1 MSGIWFRSKSNNP
14 NAKFLYG
21 NILEDYSSTDMP
33 VDCITCFITAV
44 TIENSALLLERF
56 ISFKLKLIFIND
68 FINLNGL
75 DVVVGKRQDSSDFNY
90 PYDIRSKD
98 TWTQLFKG
106 FPDYSIEFEPYVMKT
121 DQIKSDNEIRNFH
134 SSIDGEVLQRNEMG
148 LILRLHNI
156 LKKINIS

>member
-1 MSGIWFRSKSNNP
+1 MSGVWFRSKFNNP

-21 NILEDYSSTDMP
+21 NILEDNFSIDMP

-75 DVVVGKRQDSSDFNY
+75 DTSS
-90 PYDIRSKD
+90 
-98 TWTQLFKG
+98 TQYFHKNKH
-106 FPDYSIEFEPYVMKT
+106 FE
-121 DQIKSDNEIRNFH
+121 I
-134 SSIDGEVLQRNEMG
+134 
-148 LILRLHNI
+148 ILV
-156 LKKINIS
+156 